1 MILIKIKKLKPEAI
15 IPRYALPGDAGLDL
29 FSCEDAT
36 INPGERY
43 SFHTGIALEY
53 PEGYCSL
60 VWDKSGLSQ
69 KFGLKV
75 LGGVFEHTYRGE
87 YIICLLNL
95 SKEPYCFKAG
105 DKIAQLLIQPVA
117 TAEIEEVAELSESV
131 RGEGRHGHTGK

>member
-1 MILIKIKKLKPEAI
+1 MVQIKVKKLKPEAI

-29 FSCEDAT
+29 FCCEDAT

-43 SFHTGIALEY
+43 FFHTGIALEY

-87 YIICLLNL
+87 YIIGLVNL
-95 SKEPYCFKAG
+95 GQEPYYFKAG
-105 DKIAQLLIQPVA
+105 DKIAQLLIQPIM
-117 TAEIEEVAELSESV
+117 TAELIEVSELSESL
-131 RGEGRHGHTGK
+131 RGTGSHGHTGK